1 MESTRAESLPPPPGV
16 ISSIKAGFD
25 AISTHI
31 SVIILPLLLDLF
43 LWLGPRLRMD
53 TLFNSIK
60 ADMISIWRA
69 GGIPSTD
76 IKPVIQWYETTLP
89 ATNLFSLI
97 STIPVGISSLF
108 NSHVLG
114 LLFPGFSNPFLT
126 RPSAGTPLGYPPV
139 LQVTVWNL
147 FGWMFVLIVIGWIF
161 GGLYFRNVAW
171 LASVSE
177 SDRPL
182 GSSRAIVQTVLISIF
197 WAFICLMIG
206 IPILLVLRLLL
217 QINPLV
223 AQLAALFLSLVSMW
237 VIVPLF
243 FSPHGVFLKKQ
254 NFLTSILSSIQM
266 ARFTLPTSSMFILTI
281 FLLSV
286 GLNFLWS
293 IPPEDSW
300 MTLVGIFGHAFVS
313 TALLAGSFIYYR
325 DMNAWLQNVIE
336 RIRSN
341 ISRQA

>member
-1 MESTRAESLPPPPGV
+1 MESTRAENLPPPPGV

-53 TLFNSIK
+53 SLFNSMK

-69 GGIPSTD
+69 GGIPTAD
-76 IKPVIQWYETTLP
+76 IQPVIQWYETTLP
-89 ATNLFSLI
+89 DTNLFSLI
-97 STIPVGISSLF
+97 CTIPVGISSLF
-108 NSHVLG
+108 NSHILI

-126 RPSAGTPLGYPPV
+126 RPATQTPWGYPPV
-139 LQVTVWNL
+139 LQVTVWNI
-147 FGWMFVLIVIGWIF
+147 FAWMFLLIVIGWIF
-161 GGLYFRNVAW
+161 GGLYFRNIAW
-171 LASVSE
+171 LASASE
-177 SDRPL
+177 NDRPVRT
-182 GSSRAIVQTVLISIF
+182 SRAIVQTVLISIF
-197 WAFICLMIG
+197 WGIFCMMIA
-206 IPILLVLRLLL
+206 IPILFVLRLLL
-217 QINPLV
+217 QINPLI
-223 AQLAALFLSLVSMW
+223 AQLAALFLSLISMW
-237 VIVPLF
+237 MIVPLF

-254 NFLTSILSSIQM
+254 NFFTSILSSIQM

-325 DMNAWLQNVIE
+325 DMNAWLQNVID